1 VSGGYFTPSPWQFSI
16 IAEDIEDAIK
26 RNQGGTYSLETMA
39 KFAEAARTIRRAVA
53 MAERVDYL
61 LSDDDSEEDFHK
73 RWKEEVLDA

>member
-1 VSGGYFTPSPWQFSI
+1 MSGGCFTFAPWTFSI

-39 KFAEAARTIRRAVA
+39 KFAEAARTIRRAIA

-61 LSDDDSEEDFHK
+61 LADDDSEEDFHK
-73 RWKEEVLDA
+73 RWKEVPE